1 MRSTTRGARYCSKRN
16 RRPDEIRC
24 LDTETT
30 EPASSAGA
38 AARPGARRKGWTGR
52 SKSVVF
58 QYCLISTFAA
68 ERVLSFQITVLKV
81 LAGVPDGSAS
91 VAELTRYVSVLM
103 SSGSDWSD
111 RMRVL
116 AARAPNL
123 DIFSNK
129 LVLRSELGWQITES
143 GREFLSL
150 LQAPVREEPR
160 EDRSIES
167 NAAMVEREP
176 VRSALRLV
184 VDNTLG
190 AKSEPGPDE
199 TRRSA

>member
-1 MRSTTRGARYCSKRN
+1 
-16 RRPDEIRC
+16 
-24 LDTETT
+24 
-30 EPASSAGA
+30 
-38 AARPGARRKGWTGR
+38 
-52 SKSVVF
+52 
-58 QYCLISTFAA
+58 
-68 ERVLSFQITVLKV
+68 
-81 LAGVPDGSAS
+81 
-91 VAELTRYVSVLM
+91 M

>member
-1 MRSTTRGARYCSKRN
+1 MST
-16 RRPDEIRC
+16 
-24 LDTETT
+24 
-30 EPASSAGA
+30 
-38 AARPGARRKGWTGR
+38 
-52 SKSVVF
+52 
-58 QYCLISTFAA
+58 LIA

-81 LAGVPDGSAS
+81 LAGVPDGRAS

-103 SSGSDWSD
+103 SSGLDWSD

-129 LVLRSELGWQITES
+129 LVLRSKLGWEITKS

-150 LQAPVREEPR
+150 LEAPVREEPR
-160 EDRSIES
+160 ENQLIEP
-167 NAAMVEREP
+167 NPVIVEREP
-176 VRSALRLV
+176 ARPAIRLV
-184 VDNTLG
+184 VDNTPG
-190 AKSEPGPDE
+190 AKSERGPDE